1 MSQNNF
7 MHDLESLKCVFISLV
22 KNEIGNVKKSWD
34 KEELLMSYDAL
45 SDLITE
51 FIEYTMKLKDEEPQE
66 EQQQSSIPPEPVEPP
81 KPPRKPRAKKEVTN
95 PI

>member
-1 MSQNNF
+1 MN
-7 MHDLESLKCVFISLV
+7 DLESLKCVFISLIR
-22 KNEIGNVKKSWD
+22 NELLNIKRSFN

-66 EQQQSSIPPEPVEPP
+66 EKQPPPEPVEP
-81 KPPRKPRAKKEVTN
+81 KPPRKPRSKKEVTN